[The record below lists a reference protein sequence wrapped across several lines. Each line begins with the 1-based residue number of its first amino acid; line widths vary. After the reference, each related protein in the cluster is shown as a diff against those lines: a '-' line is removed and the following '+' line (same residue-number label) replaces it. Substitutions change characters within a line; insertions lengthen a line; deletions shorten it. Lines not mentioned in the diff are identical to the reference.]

1 MGAGFPKKSN
11 KHANDVI
18 SNQFGTIHWF
28 LNHCACIF
36 NGFFPPDFLP
46 DFQHQDMSLSEKTR
60 LVWHRLLNVKHY
72 MTYLFL
78 SFFLQK
84 PYKCEVLGCTKRYT
98 DPSSLRKHVK
108 SHSQE
113 EQLQYRRSKDLA
125 NMAKR
130 STSPTAR
137 YSTWT
142 PSSVTTSG
150 TPGVTPGSNPGQGIQ
165 DQDSQHHHLLTSSS
179 TLLQTG
185 GTLLT
190 VEDLSSEASPLQQHQ
205 VQQHHVH
212 GVRQRNLFAHQQ
224 NSLDD
229 LDNDTIPFDSVPV
242 RYEDTTGK
250 KWNFSSAFSFLHIS
264 N

>member
-1 MGAGFPKKSN
+1 
-11 KHANDVI
+11 
-18 SNQFGTIHWF
+18 
-28 LNHCACIF
+28 
-36 NGFFPPDFLP
+36 
-46 DFQHQDMSLSEKTR
+46 
-60 LVWHRLLNVKHY
+60 

-150 TPGVTPGSNPGQGIQ
+150 NPSGVTPGSNPGQGIQ

-190 VEDLSSEASPLQQHQ
+190 VEDLSSEASPLQQQQHQ

-250 KWNFSSAFSFLHIS
+250 N
-264 N
+264 

>member
-1 MGAGFPKKSN
+1 MTSAFKCQ
-11 KHANDVI
+11 ALYDI
-18 SNQFGTIHWF
+18 SVF
-28 LNHCACIF
+28 
-36 NGFFPPDFLP
+36 
-46 DFQHQDMSLSEKTR
+46 
-60 LVWHRLLNVKHY
+60 V
-72 MTYLFL
+72 
-78 SFFLQK
+78 FFLQK

-142 PSSVTTSG
+142 PSSVTPSG
-150 TPGVTPGSNPGQGIQ
+150 NPGVTPGSNPGQGIQ

-190 VEDLSSEASPLQQHQ
+190 VEDLSSEASPLQQHHQ
-205 VQQHHVH
+205 VQHHQVQ
-212 GVRQRNLFAHQQ
+212 GVRQRNPFAHQQ

-250 KWNFSSAFSFLHIS
+250 N
-264 N
+264 

>member
-1 MGAGFPKKSN
+1 MTSAFKCQ
-11 KHANDVI
+11 ALYDI
-18 SNQFGTIHWF
+18 SVF
-28 LNHCACIF
+28 
-36 NGFFPPDFLP
+36 
-46 DFQHQDMSLSEKTR
+46 
-60 LVWHRLLNVKHY
+60 V
-72 MTYLFL
+72 
-78 SFFLQK
+78 FFLQK

-130 STSPTAR
+130 STSPTTR

-142 PSSVTTSG
+142 PSSVTTS
-150 TPGVTPGSNPGQGIQ
+150 GVTPGSNPGQGIQ

-190 VEDLSSEASPLQQHQ
+190 VEDLSSEASPLQQQQHQ

-250 KWNFSSAFSFLHIS
+250 N
-264 N
+264 

>member
-1 MGAGFPKKSN
+1 
-11 KHANDVI
+11 
-18 SNQFGTIHWF
+18 
-28 LNHCACIF
+28 
-36 NGFFPPDFLP
+36 
-46 DFQHQDMSLSEKTR
+46 
-60 LVWHRLLNVKHY
+60 

-150 TPGVTPGSNPGQGIQ
+150 NPGVTPGSNPGQGIQ

-190 VEDLSSEASPLQQHQ
+190 VEDLSSEASPLQQQQHQ

-250 KWNFSSAFSFLHIS
+250 NWNFSSAFSFLHIGD
-264 N
+264 

>member
-1 MGAGFPKKSN
+1 
-11 KHANDVI
+11 
-18 SNQFGTIHWF
+18 
-28 LNHCACIF
+28 
-36 NGFFPPDFLP
+36 
-46 DFQHQDMSLSEKTR
+46 
-60 LVWHRLLNVKHY
+60 

-150 TPGVTPGSNPGQGIQ
+150 NPSGVTPGSNPGQGIQ

-190 VEDLSSEASPLQQHQ
+190 VEDLSSEASPLQQQQHQ

-212 GVRQRNLFAHQQ
+212 GVRQRNQFAHQQ

-250 KWNFSSAFSFLHIS
+250 NWKFSFVFSSLHFGDE
-264 N
+264 

>member
-1 MGAGFPKKSN
+1 M
-11 KHANDVI
+11 
-18 SNQFGTIHWF
+18 
-28 LNHCACIF
+28 
-36 NGFFPPDFLP
+36 
-46 DFQHQDMSLSEKTR
+46 
-60 LVWHRLLNVKHY
+60 
-72 MTYLFL
+72 
-78 SFFLQK
+78 
-84 PYKCEVLGCTKRYT
+84 
-98 DPSSLRKHVK
+98 K

-125 NMAKR
+125 NIAKR

-142 PSSVTTSG
+142 PQQSVTTSV
-150 TPGVTPGSNPGQGIQ
+150 PSVVTGSNPGQGNNIQ
-165 DQDSQHHHLLTSSS
+165 DEHHLLTSSS

-190 VEDLSSEASPLQQHQ
+190 VEDLSSEASPLQHHQ

-212 GVRQRNLFAHQQ
+212 GVQGSNPRHHHGLAHQQ

-242 RYEDTTGK
+242 RYDGATGK
-250 KWNFSSAFSFLHIS
+250 DNFFLHIHIRYS
-264 N
+264 YCTYFG